1 MDVLG
6 ENPVCTA
13 SNLVVCRKWFLQT
26 GGFDAVLSYA
36 EDQEFVAKLIAQ
48 GGRIEGVD
56 AVLTGYRFSPDGLS
70 MDLGRMHAGWRL
82 VADRYLHP
90 AETVPLE
97 ALYFRYLA
105 RRVLRA
111 GGRPTEALRY
121 VVAGLRLDARSFL
134 AERRRGLA
142 TALGALIAL
151 FLSTKQRLRLFA

>member
-1 MDVLG
+1 MTLHAQMRPQDEHLVGAMLACDDARCVVGNAECFAVPMKGG
-6 ENPVCTA
+6 E
-13 SNLVVCRKWFLQT
+13 SFR
-26 GGFDAVLSYA
+26 
-36 EDQEFVAKLIAQ
+36 VAKP
-48 GGRIEGVD
+48 
-56 AVLTGYRFSPDGLS
+56 F
-70 MDLGRMHAGWRL
+70 LGSRSD
-82 VADRYLHP
+82 DRYLAP
-90 AETVPLE
+90 AESIALE
-97 ALYFRYLA
+97 ALYLRYLA